1 MAGQMT
7 QDGVGM
13 QAEIDRV
20 LEKLNSL
27 LKGDG
32 SQLVFIESSGS
43 SISVQFEEGKLSEC
57 ESCVRLIT
65 G

>member
-43 SISVQFEEGKLSEC
+43 SISVQFEEGKSSEC